1 VEDKVRKIMIRE
13 VINNFLLYIF
23 LYNKKTNK
31 MGNVSSRQPTNKLN
45 LLVEETKD
53 FSFNISS
60 NISQQAEQMIL
71 TSQSQTVN
79 INLESIQGCTIE
91 IGQSANIMAKQTAVF
106 KAVFTNPRELL
117 KQLTSGPNSLLGQA
131 MSSSSTVM
139 QDFLN
144 TAKKTLGANSNADL
158 RSKMTTILKVN
169 IDQNSIQKCSQN
181 IFTNQEQRVNILGKM
196 CKDSKIKISQTT
208 IVDAAQDCMFEIAQ
222 NALME
227 DPAMRLA
234 VREFNGD
241 YNPALLNELDASAK
255 LPDAC
260 FNAAKTVRVPLP
272 CPPCD
277 CDNKQGVVA
286 KFASA
291 AIPQDTNNNEE
302 DKKDNNIIIV
312 SYTLLMIAVIMLLIH
327 VYKIYSQS

>member
-1 VEDKVRKIMIRE
+1 
-13 VINNFLLYIF
+13 
-23 LYNKKTNK
+23 

-91 IGQSANIMAKQTAVF
+91 VGQSANIMAKQTAVF

-131 MSSSSTVM
+131 MNSSSTVM

-144 TAKKTLGANSNADL
+144 TANKTLGTNNNADL
-158 RSKMTTILKVN
+158 RAKMTTILKVN

-260 FNAAKTVRVPLP
+260 FNAAKTVRVPVP
-272 CPPCD
+272 CPPCE
-277 CDNKQGVVA
+277 CDKKEGAVA
-286 KFASA
+286 KFAKA
-291 AIPQDTNNNEE
+291 FIPPQDDEK
-302 DKKDNNIIIV
+302 DKKNVKDNKIVTV
-312 SYTLLMIAVIMLLIH
+312 SYVLLIIAIVMLLIH
-327 VYKIYSQS
+327 VYKLS

>member
-1 VEDKVRKIMIRE
+1 M
-13 VINNFLLYIF
+13 
-23 LYNKKTNK
+23 YNKKTNK